1 MTVWVLGLIL
11 PNLSAFC
18 LSVNRSVLRKSYIL
32 TIIIFARRFGLYWQP
47 CKLAVKTRPDENSV
61 RTYCNY
67 KEQLFYGQANLCPLC
82 PEYIDFKCVRRSTI
96 KTIFCNYWQHSIG
109 IIRLKY
115 QSQFIIPSMSVI
127 EITMHALTF
136 LVGVITV
143 ALTLF
148 SAISTFVLPRS
159 SRSPL
164 TRLVFRLL
172 RGVFDLILHFAKTYK
187 RRDAIMA
194 YYAPIG
200 LMLLLPV
207 WYLLISFGYAA
218 MYWSLGVGNFVDAF
232 RLSGSSLFTLGFA
245 TSKGVWQSALVFSEA
260 MLGLIM
266 VALLI
271 AYLPTMYAAF
281 SRREQAVNMLVV
293 RAGSPPSAVEMLLR
307 FRRIH
312 GLDKLGEYWRTWETW
327 FADVEESHSTL
338 ATLVFF
344 RSPRPDMSWIT
355 AAGAVLDAAS
365 LTLSAVDVPY
375 EVSAALCIRAGYLSL
390 HSITH
395 SFGIPLPHE
404 PHFPDDPISI
414 SRAEFDET
422 LTQLAVAGLPI
433 KADRDQAWKD
443 FGGWRVNYDRSLIE
457 LCILVMAPFAHWSSD
472 RIGPADHKNNSQ

>member
-1 MTVWVLGLIL
+1 MSIL
-11 PNLSAFC
+11 EN
-18 LSVNRSVLRKSYIL
+18 I
-32 TIIIFARRFGLYWQP
+32 THD
-47 CKLAVKTRPDENSV
+47 LA
-61 RTYCNY
+61 
-67 KEQLFYGQANLCPLC
+67 
-82 PEYIDFKCVRRSTI
+82 
-96 KTIFCNYWQHSIG
+96 
-109 IIRLKY
+109 
-115 QSQFIIPSMSVI
+115 
-127 EITMHALTF
+127 F
-136 LVGVITV
+136 LVGLIIII
-143 ALTLF
+143 LTLF

-172 RGVFDLILHFAKTYK
+172 RGVFDLIRHFAKTFN

-200 LMLLLPV
+200 LMMLLPV
-207 WYLLISFGYAA
+207 WYLLISVGYAA
-218 MYWSLGVGNFVDAF
+218 IYWALGVGNFIDAF

-245 TSKGVWQSALVFSEA
+245 ASKGIWQSALVFSEA

-281 SRREQAVNMLVV
+281 SRREQAVNMLEV

-344 RSPRPDMSWIT
+344 RSPRPEISWIT

-375 EVSAALCIRAGYLSL
+375 EPSAALCIRAGYLSL

-395 SFGIPLPHE
+395 SFGIPLPHD

-414 SRAEFDET
+414 SRVEFEET
-422 LTQLAVAGLPI
+422 LTQLTVAGLPI

-443 FGGWRVNYDRSLIE
+443 FGGWRVNYDRSLIA
-457 LCILVMAPFAHWSSD
+457 LCTLVMAPFAPWSSD
-472 RIGPADHKNNSQ
+472 RIPPADQIKKSQ